1 MKFDIILFYF
11 LGALITS
18 SVIVTWFGTTLAVHI
33 SKKLRLLNSDLDIY
47 TWEEW
52 SDYMLIRYPFFGELL
67 SCPLCL
73 GFWVSLVVATILS
86 AINPVVGYWFI
97 AASGFSWPL
106 ISYLAFR
113 ISLKSD

>member
-1 MKFDIILFYF
+1 MNFDIIIFYF

-18 SVIVTWFGTTLAVHI
+18 SLIVTWFGTTLAVHM
-33 SKKLRLLNSDLDIY
+33 SKTIRILDKDSDIF

-52 SDYMLIRYPFFGELL
+52 SDYMLERHPFFGDLL

-73 GFWVSLVVATILS
+73 GFWFSVIVATILS
-86 AINPVVGYWFI
+86 YLNPEVGYWFI